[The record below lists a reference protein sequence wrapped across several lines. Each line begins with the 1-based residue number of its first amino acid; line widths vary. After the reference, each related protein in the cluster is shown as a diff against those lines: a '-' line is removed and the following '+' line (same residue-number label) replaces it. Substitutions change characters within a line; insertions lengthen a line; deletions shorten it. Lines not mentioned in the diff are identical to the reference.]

1 MPPGSIAAGASARLA
16 AVHTL
21 AVQLAPILAAE
32 KSKAAF
38 FIAGGLLVAWA
49 LFVALGLGLR
59 NPSFPGNLGGQ
70 RVVSAITAV
79 LVLAA
84 VSTAVITSGGEAKA
98 GAESAKAPQ
107 ERFGANTPDTALPES
122 ASTTPSATSETAA
135 PTESAPP
142 ATTESTPAAST
153 PTTPTTKTAPAK
165 NETPK
170 ATTGTPAPPS
180 SPAAATTLKLATN
193 PAGQLAYTT
202 KQLSAKA
209 GKVTIDF
216 SNSSPVEHDVA
227 IAQGSAVV
235 GQTPIFTGG
244 TKTLT
249 VTLKPGKYSFYCT
262 VPGHRAAGMEGTLTV
277 S

>member
-1 MPPGSIAAGASARLA
+1 
-16 AVHTL
+16 VHTL

-32 KSKAAF
+32 KSKTAF
-38 FIAGGLLVAWA
+38 FVAGGVLVAWA
-49 LFVALGLGLR
+49 LLLSLGLGLR
-59 NPSFPGNLGGQ
+59 NPNFPGNLGGQ

-84 VSTAVITSGGEAKA
+84 VASAVITSGSPEKLGEEGALASESKAKEQTRETAKPGTSSPGESSGEPPGETKGLSKAESTKAPETSKPAPSKA
-98 GAESAKAPQ
+98 GA
-107 ERFGANTPDTALPES
+107 
-122 ASTTPSATSETAA
+122 
-135 PTESAPP
+135 
-142 ATTESTPAAST
+142 
-153 PTTPTTKTAPAK
+153 
-165 NETPK
+165 K

-180 SPAAATTLKLATN
+180 SPAAATTLKLAAN

-235 GQTPIFTGG
+235 GQTPVFTGG
-244 TKTLT
+244 SKTLT